1 MKISVVMQ
9 SYLGD
14 YPGGRSQ
21 PKRKFIRAVQS
32 FLDQTYQNKELIIV
46 SDGCELT
53 KQLYELAF
61 SECENIRFVFLT
73 KNKKEQFC
81 EKTSDGMI
89 RKNFRGIPRKIGC
102 ALATGDYICY
112 LDSDDKIVD
121 NYLQNI
127 SELCSEGYDMIFN
140 THFLHPIEKFKFS
153 NSTEHTKIF
162 KALEDKP
169 TTICTSACSVI
180 HKAKYGIYWE
190 DSLAKMN
197 ISTDVTREGLYEDN
211 RFIFKL
217 FDIYKKNN
225 LKVIRIGLPNYIIC
239 HKKGSWDY

>member
-53 KQLYELAF
+53 KQLYDLAF
-61 SECENIRFVFLT
+61 SECQDIRFVFLT

-102 ALATGDYICY
+102 AMASGEYICY
-112 LDSDDKIVD
+112 LDSDDKFAED
-121 NYLQNI
+121 YLEKLSHI
-127 SELCSEGYDMIFN
+127 CKEGYEFLFN
-140 THFLHPIEKFKFS
+140 KHFLHPTKEFGFS
-153 NSTEHTKIF
+153 NSTKHTIVFKEH
-162 KALEDKP
+162 EDKP
-169 TTICTSACSVI
+169 SLIMSSTCSII
-180 HKAKYGIYWE
+180 HKSKYGSYWE
-190 DSLAKMN
+190 DSLAKVN
-197 ISTDVTREGLYEDN
+197 ISTDLTHEGLYEDN
-211 RFIFKL
+211 KFVTTLLKMSLEQKL
-217 FDIYKKNN
+217 KN
-225 LKVIRIGLPNYIIC
+225 RIIHLPGYIIC